1 MYSNNLKGFHDIYGR
16 TYQSFYQKVTF
27 ISKEEQSIS
36 HFIQTRRTDGAT
48 HCTTFFF
55 LLKFF

>member
-16 TYQSFYQKVTF
+16 TYQIVYQKVTF

-36 HFIQTRRTDGAT
+36 HFIQTDGPSHAL
-48 HCTTFFF
+48 HHVFF
-55 LLKFF
+55 LLRVVE